1 MLPPLVTLARLAGA
15 CNAGGLSSKVAP
27 SPAKKGPAVFFPQ
40 KPVKTA
46 VTYRSREARAP
57 RSRRGGVG
65 ARPKR
70 GKTGV
75 GGRWSASSGRGM
87 GPGPQLAFLQYLLFR
102 IAVVLFST
110 LPVQVAMRLGEAA
123 ALVVHVVDRR
133 HRRVGLTN
141 LRIAFPDRSLR
152 EHRRILR
159 ASWLNLGRMA
169 AESCH
174 LRKLNRENVSR
185 WVTFENAEYW
195 RQVVREHAD
204 CGAFVLTA
212 HFGNWEL
219 FAYAHGLYGYP
230 VHLVY
235 RALRNPLID
244 EYVHRLRRS
253 AGTVTLRKSAA
264 GLSLVRSLRQ
274 GGIVVIPADQNS
286 KRGMGVFVNLFGVP
300 ASTNSG
306 LARLAMRTGFPVY
319 PAFLVREG
327 RSPRHRIVIGPPVP
341 IARTADRVADV
352 HENTQRFTR
361 VLEDMIT
368 RYPDH
373 WLWVHKRWK
382 TRPPG
387 APRIY

>member
-1 MLPPLVTLARLAGA
+1 
-15 CNAGGLSSKVAP
+15 
-27 SPAKKGPAVFFPQ
+27 
-40 KPVKTA
+40 
-46 VTYRSREARAP
+46 
-57 RSRRGGVG
+57 
-65 ARPKR
+65 
-70 GKTGV
+70 
-75 GGRWSASSGRGM
+75 M
-87 GPGPQLAFLQYLLFR
+87 GPGPQLALLQYLVFR
-102 IAVVLFST
+102 IAVGLLSI
-110 LPVQVAMRLGEAA
+110 LPLQVAMFLGEAA
-123 ALVVHVVDRR
+123 ALMAHVVDRR
-133 HRRVGLTN
+133 HRRIGLTN
-141 LRIAFPDRSLR
+141 LRIAFPGRSSR

-174 LRKLNRENVSR
+174 MRKLNRENVSK

-195 RQVVREHAD
+195 RQVIREHAD
-204 CGAFVLTA
+204 SGAFVLTA

-244 EYVHRLRRS
+244 EYIHRLRQS
-253 AGTVTLRKSAA
+253 AGTVTLRKSTA
-264 GLSLVRSLRQ
+264 GMSLVRSLRQ

-300 ASTNSG
+300 ASTNTG

-327 RSPRHRIVIGPPVP
+327 RAARHRIVIGAPVP
-341 IARTADRVADV
+341 IARTGDRVADV
-352 HENTQRFTR
+352 RENTQRFTR
-361 VLEDMIT
+361 VLENMIT
-368 RYPDH
+368 QHPDH

-382 TRPPG
+382 TRSPG